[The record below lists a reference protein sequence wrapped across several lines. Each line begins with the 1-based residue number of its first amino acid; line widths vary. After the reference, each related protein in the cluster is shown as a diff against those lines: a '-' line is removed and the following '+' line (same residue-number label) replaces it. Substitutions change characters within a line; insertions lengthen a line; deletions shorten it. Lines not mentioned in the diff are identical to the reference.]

1 MTKQEALVQLESSI
15 LDIEIAKTQTNPKT
29 RLNSVRTKLEIIRG
43 FILKT
48 DF

>member
-1 MTKQEALVQLESSI
+1 MTKQEALQQLESSI
-15 LDIEIAKTQTNPKT
+15 IDIEIAKTQTNPET
-29 RLNSVRTKLEIIRG
+29 RLNTLRRKLETIRE